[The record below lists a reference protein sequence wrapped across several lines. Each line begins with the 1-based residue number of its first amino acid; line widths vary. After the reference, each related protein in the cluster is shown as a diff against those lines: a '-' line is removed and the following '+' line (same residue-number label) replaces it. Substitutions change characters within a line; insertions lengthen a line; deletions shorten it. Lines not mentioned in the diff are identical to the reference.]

1 MRLLNTLFASG
12 CLLGVLA
19 CSAPNDSDPSLENL
33 TQYVDPYIGTGGH
46 GHVFLGANVPFGF
59 VQLGPTQYTQG
70 WDWCSGYHYSD
81 SILVGFSHLHLS
93 GTGIGDLGD
102 ITFLPATNDKR
113 EYRFTHEQEKVKPGY
128 YSVVLP
134 EANVTVEL
142 TATQRAGFHRYQ
154 FPASDRAKIVI
165 DLLRG
170 IGWDEAQKGFLKQEN
185 DTVVSGYRIS
195 RGWANHQQVYFT
207 AVFSKPIKEF
217 WVSDGASVYKK
228 ENTTGK
234 VVLTEKDATRFR
246 ESFVKQD
253 TLTSATT
260 FGELSFD
267 FAEAGDLYV
276 KIGLSPVSIENARLN
291 MEAEIPGWDFEK
303 TIADADKA
311 WNAELNKVQIKTTN
325 EKDKRIFYTALYH
338 SLFAP
343 SLFGDVNGDYRGS
356 DGEVRHNAD
365 FRNFT
370 TFSLWDTY
378 RAAHPL
384 ATLIHPQE
392 SKDYGKTML
401 AIFNEQGKLPV
412 WHLMGNETDCMVGN
426 PGIPVLADLVLKGY
440 DIDPE
445 AAFQAM
451 KTSALLDERSLGLLK
466 EYGYIP
472 FDKEPSNE
480 TVAKALEYALA
491 DWCVAQVAKQLGRTD
506 DYNYFQKRSQSYSN
520 YFDKESRFMRAL
532 SSDGKF
538 REPFNPFHAAHR
550 VNDYTEGNAWQY
562 TWLVPHDV
570 HGLVGLF
577 GSEEAFVGKLDS
589 LFTVE
594 GDMGEHASP
603 DITGLIGQYAHGNE
617 PSHQIVYM
625 YPYVGQQW
633 KTAEK
638 ARYILDNLYWDAPD
652 GLCGN
657 EDVGQMSAWYL
668 LSSLGFYQVA
678 PAGGVYVFG
687 SPLFDEATL
696 QVGNEKTFRITAH
709 NQSKKNIYIQQ
720 VKLNGKEYT
729 KSYITYPD
737 IVAGG
742 TLEFFL
748 GDQPSA
754 TFGVAREDRP

>member
-1 MRLLNTLFASG
+1 MKVLDTLLASA
-12 CLLGVLA
+12 CLVGVLA
-19 CSAPNDSDPSLENL
+19 CSAPKASEPSLENL

-59 VQLGPTQYTQG
+59 VQLGPTQPTQG

-102 ITFLPATNDKR
+102 ITFLPVTNGQR
-113 EYRFTHEQEKVKPGY
+113 EYRLSHEMETVKPGY

-134 EANVTVEL
+134 EADVTVEL
-142 TATQRAGFHRYQ
+142 TATERTGFHRYQ
-154 FPASDRAKIVI
+154 FPASEQAKIVI

-170 IGWDEAQKGFLKQEN
+170 IGWDEAQKGFLQQEN

-195 RGWANHQQVYFT
+195 KGWAKHQQVYFT
-207 AVFSKPIKEF
+207 AIFSKPIQEF
-217 WVSDGASVYKK
+217 KVTDDAS
-228 ENTTGK
+228 
-234 VVLTEKDATRFR
+234 F
-246 ESFVKQD
+246 
-253 TLTSATT
+253 

-267 FAEAGDLYV
+267 LAEAGELYV
-276 KIGLSPVSIENARLN
+276 KVGLSAVSIGNARLN
-291 MEAEIPGWDFEK
+291 MDAEIPGWDFEQ
-303 TIADADKA
+303 TVANADTA
-311 WNAELNKVQIKTTN
+311 WNVELNKIRIKTN
-325 EKDKRIFYTALYH
+325 DEKDKRIFYTALYH

-356 DGEVRHNAD
+356 DGEVHHHAG

-384 ATLIHPQE
+384 ATLIHPEE
-392 SKDYGKTML
+392 SKDYGQTML

-440 DIDPE
+440 DIDKE

-451 KTSALLDERSLGLLK
+451 KTSALLEERSLGLLK

-472 FDKEPSNE
+472 YDKEPTNE

-491 DWCVAQVAKQLGRTD
+491 DWCVAQVAKELGRTD
-506 DYNYFQKRSQSYSN
+506 DYNYFLKRSQSYSN

-532 SSDGKF
+532 SSEGKF

-570 HGLVGLF
+570 PGLVGLF
-577 GSEEAFVGKLDS
+577 GSEEAFIGKLDS

-594 GDMGEHASP
+594 GDLGENASP
-603 DITGLIGQYAHGNE
+603 DISGLIGQYAHGNE
-617 PSHQIVYM
+617 PSHHIIYM
-625 YPYVGQQW
+625 YPFVGQQW

-638 ARYILDNLYWDAPD
+638 ARYILDSLYWDAPD

-696 QVGNEKTFRITAH
+696 QLGGGKTFRIVAH
-709 NQSKKNIYIQQ
+709 NQSKKNVYIQQ

-737 IVAGG
+737 IAAGG

-748 GDQPSA
+748 DEKPSA
-754 TFGVAREDRP
+754 TFGVAKEDRP